1 MGEGLAFPM
10 VVWCD
15 LIVNTLIVT
24 SRADCP
30 VCPWSIG
37 AAPTASCQSFRVVT
51 ASRTGEGTLRNRSV
65 RLRIKGE
72 ITPEQLVKAF
82 EMATKALEAEV
93 PGGKFYGANLYLVP
107 YDPDGERLS
116 ALDER
121 DSPAT
126 LTVPAQPG
134 TNVRPALSAEAQ
146 QRRDAAL
153 DAKRQRE
160 AQVAERD
167 RKEVAEHNRKRQIQA
182 VQLAKARTAFNAL
195 NDLTS
200 KLLTS
205 EPEGLIDGLNEAIR
219 ASWHNQE
226 PKEPHGPR
234 KGELKPV
241 PEFSIV
247 DGKLSLFTASWK
259 NPKPLLNPIG
269 TLNLNTLAPVWTHS
283 AWMIAIEGFLN
294 VMEHLNG
301 SLPEEIFGEHLPQR
315 KAAD

>member
-1 MGEGLAFPM
+1 
-10 VVWCD
+10 
-15 LIVNTLIVT
+15 
-24 SRADCP
+24 
-30 VCPWSIG
+30 
-37 AAPTASCQSFRVVT
+37 
-51 ASRTGEGTLRNRSV
+51 V
-65 RLRIKGE
+65 RLKIKGE

-82 EMATKALEAEV
+82 EMATKALEADV

-107 YDPDGERLS
+107 YDPHGERLS

-121 DSPAT
+121 GSPPI

-134 TNVRPALSAEAQ
+134 TNVKPALSAEAQ

-153 DAKRQRE
+153 EAKRQRE
-160 AQVAERD
+160 DQVAERD
-167 RKEVAEHNRKRQIQA
+167 RKEVAEYNRKRQIQSLQIA
-182 VQLAKARTAFNAL
+182 RARTALHAL
-195 NDLTS
+195 NELTS
-200 KLLTS
+200 NLLAS
-205 EPEGLIDGLNEAIR
+205 EPKGLIDGLNEAIR
-219 ASWHNQE
+219 TSWHGQE

-259 NPKPLLNPIG
+259 NPKLLFNPIG

-283 AWMIAIEGFLN
+283 AWMIAIDGFLN

-315 KAAD
+315 KHAD